1 MKVMQSYGMEVM
13 QSSENSKFSKN
24 SERLENSENSELS
37 ENSNIHKIVNCQKI
51 LNIHYI
57 LIMGGHIIK
66 CYGATLCKGR
76 GLLQFHTT
84 SHLPSQ
90 NPPIFPSIPSHLPL
104 FPHILT
110 LSPPSSLFLR
120 YSPYFDIFLNYRL
133 IIMFTRLKP
142 NGV

>member
-37 ENSNIHKIVNCQKI
+37 ENSNIQKIANCQTI

-57 LIMGGHIIK
+57 LIMGGHIIN
-66 CYGATLCKGR
+66 CYGTILCKVG
-76 GLLQFHTT
+76 GQLQFHTT
-84 SHLPSQ
+84 RHPTTQILPYS
-90 NPPIFPSIPSHLPL
+90 PL
-104 FPHILT
+104 FPHITLYSLIFPT
-110 LSPPSSLFLR
+110 LSPLSSLFLR

-133 IIMFTRLKP
+133 IIMFSWLKP